1 MSDSHFK
8 QILEVYMQIAD
19 ILGVA
24 SCTQYTYVIIIQ
36 HVLKTFRFT
45 PKKKKLL
52 DLHLK
57 KKYIKQLF
65 YFIVH
70 IAFLQIIFLDFAAH
84 ILYQTGHLMFFG
96 SHISFQG

>member
-1 MSDSHFK
+1 MF
-8 QILEVYMQIAD
+8 L
-19 ILGVA
+19 
-24 SCTQYTYVIIIQ
+24 
-36 HVLKTFRFT
+36 
-45 PKKKKLL
+45 KLL

-70 IAFLQIIFLDFAAH
+70 LAFLQIIFLDFAAH

-96 SHISFQG
+96 SQISFQGWQFTIKRLKHKQFSEIPKEEFSNYLTQWQRSKAII